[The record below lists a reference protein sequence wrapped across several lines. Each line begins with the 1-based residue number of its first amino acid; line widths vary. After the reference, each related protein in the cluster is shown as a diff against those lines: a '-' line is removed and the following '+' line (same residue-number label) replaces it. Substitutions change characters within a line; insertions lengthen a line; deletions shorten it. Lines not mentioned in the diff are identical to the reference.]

1 MQTGV
6 REAHV
11 RIHLTVYALVG
22 VRAATHIAIGLH
34 LTRAAMLTGVTVTLV
49 NVNVTFLS
57 CHPRGTRT
65 PEIGQGQI
73 IQVKVKQ

>member
-6 REAHV
+6 RETHV
-11 RIHLTVYALVG
+11 RIHLTIDALVG
-22 VRAATHIAIGLH
+22 VRTATHVAIGLH
-34 LTRAAMLTGVTVTLV
+34 LTRAAMLAGVTVTLV

-73 IQVKVKQ
+73 MQVEVKQ